1 METVEA
7 ASGRQHYAFVVLRFL
22 RRFGRTLTRPH
33 PVAERVGLT
42 SGGVWGVGSGSKVNP
57 LGVNMG
63 RDEIERD
70 TRKEHES
77 G

>member
-1 METVEA
+1 
-7 ASGRQHYAFVVLRFL
+7 
-22 RRFGRTLTRPH
+22 
-33 PVAERVGLT
+33 
-42 SGGVWGVGSGSKVNP
+42 VWGVGSGSKVNP